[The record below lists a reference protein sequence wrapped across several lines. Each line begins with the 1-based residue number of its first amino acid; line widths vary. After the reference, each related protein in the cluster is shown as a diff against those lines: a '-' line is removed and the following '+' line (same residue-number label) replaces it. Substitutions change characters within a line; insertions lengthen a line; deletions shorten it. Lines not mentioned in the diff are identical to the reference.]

1 MIFKYVKNL
10 FSVILL
16 NIKIINLKY
25 KKKKIIFFYSPS
37 QKINSPANYIQDL
50 FNEFGK
56 DFVIIF
62 GLNSENILKSKNY
75 YFIKP
80 FFLKFIYNVDI
91 FIDNS
96 VSKVFTNRS
105 IRIFIHHDIYHTPLI
120 NSEKEKKIFEKIYNY
135 DFILLSNKK
144 NIDIFKSIFN
154 NHISNLNKDSPK
166 LLESGYV
173 KLDYLKSRN
182 KINSKNGNIVIAP
195 TNYKIIKE
203 LSIFHNLEIIIENLF
218 QYTSSKI
225 IFRPHPANLN
235 DENTL
240 KIKKMFSDNEKFIF
254 DDSKDYFST
263 YSDSICLITDVSGTA
278 YTYAFLTK
286 KPVIFF
292 STDEKL
298 LSNLAYEKIP
308 YFYDRNKVGIVV
320 NNLREMQLAIT
331 NINFLNQEKQDSI
344 YNLEKEMTYLGNSKK
359 RIKEI
364 IKQIIE
370 NKYETI

>member
-1 MIFKYVKNL
+1 M
-10 FSVILL
+10 
-16 NIKIINLKY
+16 
-25 KKKKIIFFYSPS
+25 
-37 QKINSPANYIQDL
+37 
-50 FNEFGK
+50 
-56 DFVIIF
+56 
-62 GLNSENILKSKNY
+62 
-75 YFIKP
+75 
-80 FFLKFIYNVDI
+80 
-91 FIDNS
+91 
-96 VSKVFTNRS
+96 SKVFTNRS

-240 KIKKMFSDNEKFIF
+240 KIKKMFSDNENSFLMIVKITLVLIRTQFVC
-254 DDSKDYFST
+254 KYFR
-263 YSDSICLITDVSGTA
+263 TA
-278 YTYAFLTK
+278 YYAFLTK
-286 KPVIFF
+286 
-292 STDEKL
+292 
-298 LSNLAYEKIP
+298 NL
-308 YFYDRNKVGIVV
+308 
-320 NNLREMQLAIT
+320 
-331 NINFLNQEKQDSI
+331 
-344 YNLEKEMTYLGNSKK
+344 
-359 RIKEI
+359 
-364 IKQIIE
+364 
-370 NKYETI
+370 

>member
-1 MIFKYVKNL
+1 MNLERTLLLFLDLTQKTFLKVKTT
-10 FSVILL
+10 ILL
-16 NIKIINLKY
+16 NR
-25 KKKKIIFFYSPS
+25 
-37 QKINSPANYIQDL
+37 
-50 FNEFGK
+50 
-56 DFVIIF
+56 
-62 GLNSENILKSKNY
+62 
-75 YFIKP
+75 
-80 FFLKFIYNVDI
+80 FLKFIYNVDI